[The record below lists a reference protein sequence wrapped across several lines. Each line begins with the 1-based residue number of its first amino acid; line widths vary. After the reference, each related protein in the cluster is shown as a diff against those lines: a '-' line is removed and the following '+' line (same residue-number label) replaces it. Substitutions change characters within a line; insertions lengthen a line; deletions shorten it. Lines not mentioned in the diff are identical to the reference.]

1 MSKLET
7 RMHRL
12 LALNLSIMLD
22 PMETV
27 TTGKIT
33 HLLLRV
39 VDVQLVV
46 NYSVD
51 RPSHLHQRRQQP
63 LRPRDR
69 FRRQPMKSPCHW
81 GIYFTWL
88 IIPAIRDQTRHAASY
103 FKTCLKKAKLVG
115 ALVAGIVVL
124 LLLPMI
130 DGTPVVKHLVKLVS
144 LFVKSVVFGASC
156 NDPSRHSVAYFSICY
171 LV

>member
-7 RMHRL
+7 RIHRL
-12 LALNLSIMLD
+12 LALNLSIMRD
-22 PMETV
+22 QMETV

-39 VDVQLVV
+39 VDVQLEV

-51 RPSHLHQRRQQP
+51 RRSHLRKQRQQP
-63 LRPRDR
+63 LRPPDP

-103 FKTCLKKAKLVG
+103 CKTCLKKAKLVG
-115 ALVAGIVVL
+115 ALVAGIVAL
-124 LLLPMI
+124 LLLLMI
-130 DGTPVVKHLVKLVS
+130 NGTPEVKHLVKLVS
-144 LFVKSVVFGASC
+144 LFVKSVVYGVSC
-156 NDPSRHSVAYFSICY
+156 DNLSTHSVAYFSMY
-171 LV
+171 FLV

>member
-1 MSKLET
+1 
-7 RMHRL
+7 MHHL
-12 LALNLSIMLD
+12 LALNLSIKLD

-33 HLLLRV
+33 HPLLRV
-39 VDVQLVV
+39 VDAQLEVK
-46 NYSVD
+46 YSVD
-51 RPSHLHQRRQQP
+51 HHSHLLKQRQQA

-69 FRRQPMKSPCHW
+69 FRPQPMKSPCHW
-81 GIYFTWL
+81 AIYFTWL
-88 IIPAIRDQTRHAASY
+88 IIPAILDKTRHAASY

-144 LFVKSVVFGASC
+144 LFVKSVVYGASC